1 MSDTLESLEIR
12 VEHTSTGAAKEIG
25 SVTAAITKLFGAI
38 SRALPK
44 LEAFASA
51 MSNISSKVTINDIHD
66 STFNKTVQSAAKAA
80 NSDKDGNSFATP
92 LNDDLTQQ
100 IAQANKLEIE
110 IHKLAK
116 AESEFET
123 ARRSGDVEKAWRA
136 REQAVNAYTRAVK
149 EAAKMMP
156 KEEQQK
162 AESQKALAPAVVPLS
177 KELQDA
183 ISSASQIDLLKMKL
197 DELRV
202 SLQEA
207 MDAGNKSK
215 ALSIQGQILQTQAAL
230 EKATAA
236 AYAVRPA
243 VKSAER
249 GVLSFS
255 QALQKAFPH
264 LYGFISS
271 LKRIAMYRILRTIIR
286 GFTQSLKEGLEW
298 AYNYSKGLA
307 DAENSS
313 GRFAAALD
321 RLKTASS
328 TMKAQL
334 GSAFIAML
342 AALEPILIRIINLI
356 TAAADAIS
364 QFFSA
369 FTGTTY
375 TKAVGGM
382 VKAFEKG
389 AGAAK
394 EWKNQLLGFDEINR
408 LNEPS
413 GGGGGG
419 GSPLSGIEGEDTPLS
434 AWAMKL
440 REDIKWCQE
449 HMELIKD
456 LAKAIGLALLAWKFG
471 KFLTSLT
478 GASVGLTQILGVAMA
493 VAGAFLLID
502 GYVDAWTNGIDWENL
517 TEIFLGL
524 GLAVAGIT
532 LAFGATAGAITALVG
547 GIALLALGIKEWIDT
562 GEMSE
567 QTCLML
573 QGGIAAIGIALSVL
587 TGSWIPLAVAAV
599 VALALAIYQHWDDI
613 KTWLSTTWETIKN
626 KATEIWGA
634 IKDWFTETWELTKQQ
649 AVDTWNE
656 IVGYL
661 QEKWDNIT
669 SKAEEVYNA
678 IKDFFIGG
686 FESARD
692 SIGQVLADLSAW
704 FSDTFGG
711 LIGWCQSACEWIQS
725 VLTGLGL
732 VGGTSSPESW
742 NANLPEEFRAGG
754 GFVDEGQLF
763 VAREAG
769 PELVGTMNGR
779 TAVANNDQIV
789 EGIRQGVFE
798 AVSAAMNGGN
808 QDVNV
813 KVYLDS
819 REIKHGQERLARAW
833 G

>member
-1 MSDTLESLEIR
+1 MADTLESLEIE
-12 VEHTSTGAAKEIG
+12 VKTSATGAAGEI
-25 SVTAAITKLFGAI
+25 A
-38 SRALPK
+38 
-44 LEAFASA
+44 
-51 MSNISSKVTINDIHD
+51 KVTSAIKKLGKALENTLPGLKVFNDLMKGSSIN
-66 STFNKTVQSAAKAA
+66 FNDNHTTQIADTINNVKQASSGAKKATDSAATGIRSLAKMAEKA
-80 NSDKDGNSFATP
+80 KTP
-92 LNDDLTQQ
+92 LKNF
-100 IAQANKLEIE
+100 
-110 IHKLAK
+110 
-116 AESEFET
+116 AE
-123 ARRSGDVEKAWRA
+123 
-136 REQAVNAYTRAVK
+136 
-149 EAAKMMP
+149 
-156 KEEQQK
+156 
-162 AESQKALAPAVVPLS
+162 
-177 KELQDA
+177 
-183 ISSASQIDLLKMKL
+183 
-197 DELRV
+197 
-202 SLQEA
+202 
-207 MDAGNKSK
+207 
-215 ALSIQGQILQTQAAL
+215 
-230 EKATAA
+230 
-236 AYAVRPA
+236 
-243 VKSAER
+243 
-249 GVLSFS
+249 
-255 QALQKAFPH
+255 
-264 LYGFISS
+264 S
-271 LKRIAMYRILRTIIR
+271 LKRIAYYRLIRSIIKAI
-286 GFTQSLKEGLEW
+286 TQSFKEGLEW

-307 DAENSS
+307 DTENSS

-321 RLKTASS
+321 RLKTAAS

-334 GSAFIAML
+334 GSAFIGLL
-342 AALEPILIRIINLI
+342 AALEPLLTRIISLI
-356 TAAADAIS
+356 NAAADAIS
-364 QFFSA
+364 QFFAA

-375 TKAVGGM
+375 VKAVGGM

-440 REDIKWCQE
+440 REAIKWCQE

-456 LAKAIGLALLAWKFG
+456 LAKAIGLALLAWKLGNFI
-471 KFLTSLT
+471 TSLT

-532 LAFGATAGAITALVG
+532 LAFGATAGAITALIG
-547 GIALLALGIKEWIDT
+547 GIALLVLGIKEWIDT

-573 QGGIAAIGIALSVL
+573 QGGIAAIGVALSVL
-587 TGSWIPLAVAAV
+587 TGSWIPLAIAAV
-599 VALALAIYQHWDDI
+599 VTLALAIYQHWDDI
-613 KTWLSTTWETIKN
+613 KEWLSTTWETIKN

-634 IKDWFTETWELTKQQ
+634 IKDWFIETWTLTKQQ

-678 IKDFFIGG
+678 IKNFFIGG

-711 LIGWCQSACEWIQS
+711 LIGWCQAACDWIQS

-754 GFVDEGQLF
+754 GFVDEGQIF

-769 PELVGTMNGR
+769 PEMVGTIGGS

-798 AVSAAMNGGN
+798 AVSAAMSNGGGN
-808 QDVNV
+808 NTEFRL
-813 KVYLDS
+813 YLDS
-819 REIKHGQERLARAW
+819 KEIKYGLQRLDRAW